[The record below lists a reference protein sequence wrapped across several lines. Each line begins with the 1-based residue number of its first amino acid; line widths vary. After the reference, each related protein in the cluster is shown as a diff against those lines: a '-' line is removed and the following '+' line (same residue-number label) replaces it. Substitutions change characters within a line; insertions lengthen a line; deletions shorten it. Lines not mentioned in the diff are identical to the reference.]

1 MVTLM
6 KSLTVSLLM
15 AALLYSPPSMSA
27 QGQVDAVGRWLN
39 ERTMRAAREDS
50 STGARRSLQE
60 GTYQVISLSEL
71 DAPEEVK
78 QHFRAE
84 IALSRAGVKRVPNGE
99 IPSQGRLIASLPR
112 TVRSNAELR
121 RRLPSPP
128 SDLQGTILGAA
139 QLIGM
144 EPSGALDGLKS
155 TGLTRFY
162 RVNGV
167 GIVEFNEHSF
177 RAPGSKVEVIE
188 EFQNI
193 RVNGVP
199 AQLEQVSDDL
209 GRSRATLEWAGENKA
224 YSLVAI
230 GEGDVERMATHLRQ
244 IAAGVKD

>member
-1 MVTLM
+1 
-6 KSLTVSLLM
+6 
-15 AALLYSPPSMSA
+15 
-27 QGQVDAVGRWLN
+27 
-39 ERTMRAAREDS
+39 
-50 STGARRSLQE
+50 
-60 GTYQVISLSEL
+60 
-71 DAPEEVK
+71 
-78 QHFRAE
+78 
-84 IALSRAGVKRVPNGE
+84 
-99 IPSQGRLIASLPR
+99 
-112 TVRSNAELR
+112 
-121 RRLPSPP
+121 
-128 SDLQGTILGAA
+128 
-139 QLIGM
+139 M

-167 GIVEFNEHSF
+167 GIVEFNEHNF